1 MTARVDNVTQVPFP
15 PHAPCRPPAQA
26 SQGKSW
32 DNRQRVWVDDPGTAL
47 ALDDDAFAGVRQQW
61 NASAVMRCAA
71 SRLLRDCC
79 VFNESSQVA

>member
-1 MTARVDNVTQVPFP
+1 MSRHTHFPGPVPSDACTLP
-15 PHAPCRPPAQA
+15 AAQA

-61 NASAVMRCAA
+61 NASAIMR
-71 SRLLRDCC
+71 
-79 VFNESSQVA
+79 